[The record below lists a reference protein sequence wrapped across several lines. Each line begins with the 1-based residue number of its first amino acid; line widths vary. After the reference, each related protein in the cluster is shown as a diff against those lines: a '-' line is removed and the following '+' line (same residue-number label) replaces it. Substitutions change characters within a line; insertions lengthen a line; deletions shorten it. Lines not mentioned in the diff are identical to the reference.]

1 MNKQE
6 FLELLYNLILAADD
20 MELSSQYGTP
30 VRVIDKDHLLTLIHR
45 EISNYEE
52 EDEDLRS

>member
-52 EDEDLRS
+52 ENE